1 MTSCKNV
8 MLVAGEAS
16 GDIAASQLINATKK
30 LNSDINFFGIGGDL
44 SLQAGLESIFP
55 YENLG
60 VMGITAVVKNYKTIK
75 QALNICTANLD
86 ARTPDLLILVDY
98 PGFNLRLAKIAKDR
112 GIKVLYFIS
121 PKVWAWNRKR
131 IHILKKNVDHMAVIF
146 PFEVK
151 IYEDIGLPVTH
162 VTHPSLLQA
171 RSSRSTSQTCDLY
184 GLDPKK
190 TLVCLMPG
198 SRQAEIKHHMPL
210 FQQLINTMGNNYQF
224 VIPLA
229 DTIKRSELQHYL
241 SGQHQERV
249 KIIANDQYN
258 IISASDQV
266 IVASG
271 TAALEVALLCKPM
284 CVIYKL
290 SWLSY
295 IFAKLVL
302 NLPYISLPNIISGK
316 EIIPELIQHKANV
329 NTLKNY
335 LNSSHQDTI
344 IHLKKMKETLDST
357 NTKDIGS
364 CVINLLFNNF

>member
-16 GDIAASQLINATKK
+16 GDIAAAQLINATKAI
-30 LNSDINFFGIGGDL
+30 NQDVNFFGIGGDL
-44 SLQAGLESIFP
+44 SEKAGLESIFP

-75 QALNICTANLD
+75 QALDVCTNNLD
-86 ARTPDLLILVDY
+86 IRNPDLLILVDY
-98 PGFNLRLAKIAKDR
+98 PGFNLRLAKIAKNR

-121 PKVWAWNRKR
+121 PKVWAWNKKR

-171 RSSRSTSQTCDLY
+171 QSSRSRAQTCSLY
-184 GLDPKK
+184 ELDPDK
-190 TLVCLMPG
+190 TIVCLMPG
-198 SRQAEIKHHMPL
+198 SRKAEIKLHMPL
-210 FQQLINTMGNNYQF
+210 FQQLINTMGDNYQF

-229 DTIKRSELQHYL
+229 DTIKKPELQHYL
-241 SGQHQERV
+241 DCQYQDRV
-249 KIIANDQYN
+249 IIIAKDQYN
-258 IISASDQV
+258 IISASDEV

-295 IFAKLVL
+295 MFAKLVL
-302 NLPYISLPNIISGK
+302 RLPYISLPNIIAGK
-316 EIIPELIQHKANV
+316 EIIPELLQHKANV
-329 NTLKNY
+329 NTLKDY

-344 IHLKKMKETLDST
+344 MQLKQMREELDSS

-364 CVINLLFNNF
+364 CVISLLT